1 MHDFRQPQRQSP
13 VGVLIMFLD
22 TLREY
27 IRALWPILVVML
39 LKGDTIN
46 RLLYVGALIGFL
58 VFLGIAAY
66 LRYRK
71 FTFYIDEDQ
80 EEFIVTTGIFSTTR
94 TSIKLEKI
102 QQVNI
107 NQSLIQRIIGVYEL
121 EIDTAGS
128 SDKEAKIRAV
138 SHPLASALKERLLE
152 ERNRLEEITSNEPHE
167 EESSAFIK
175 ISLASLIKTGI
186 TSNYIRTVGVIV
198 AFFLTMLDNIMRW
211 GDAGEEFDI
220 DSYVDYTIIMQSIFA
235 LIILFVVAVLV
246 INLVRTVVRF
256 YNFTIDRQNKS
267 LLLSF
272 GLLNTRNT
280 IIRPERVQI
289 TAIIQNYFQRK
300 MDVLRMKIRQA
311 GDLDSRKTQIE
322 IPGCNQ
328 TEHLAILQLLYG
340 CNPEEGIMLMPN
352 FRKLVFSIF
361 LAIVLPL
368 SGFFYVSSKLDEP
381 QELIYLPII
390 YTVFVGFLLWF
401 GFRNNRMYVTDRF
414 VIIRSGAWDI
424 TREIVETHK
433 IQAITTS
440 QLFWHK
446 SLNIGTLKLH
456 TAGGTVSFSLGNF
469 EIIREY
475 VNRWLYKIESSD
487 ANWM

>member
-1 MHDFRQPQRQSP
+1 RDWSSD
-13 VGVLIMFLD
+13 VCSSDL
-22 TLREY
+22 
-27 IRALWPILVVML
+27 
-39 LKGDTIN
+39 

-267 LLLSF
+267 LL
-272 GLLNTRNT
+272 
-280 IIRPERVQI
+280 
-289 TAIIQNYFQRK
+289 
-300 MDVLRMKIRQA
+300 
-311 GDLDSRKTQIE
+311 
-322 IPGCNQ
+322 
-328 TEHLAILQLLYG
+328 
-340 CNPEEGIMLMPN
+340 
-352 FRKLVFSIF
+352 
-361 LAIVLPL
+361 
-368 SGFFYVSSKLDEP
+368 
-381 QELIYLPII
+381 
-390 YTVFVGFLLWF
+390 
-401 GFRNNRMYVTDRF
+401 
-414 VIIRSGAWDI
+414 
-424 TREIVETHK
+424 
-433 IQAITTS
+433 
-440 QLFWHK
+440 
-446 SLNIGTLKLH
+446 
-456 TAGGTVSFSLGNF
+456 
-469 EIIREY
+469 
-475 VNRWLYKIESSD
+475 
-487 ANWM
+487 